1 MADFLKGDLGTGV
14 LFGVGALVLA
24 PLAGRVIR
32 PVAKAAVKGG
42 MTLYRETGIG
52 DVAEDLLAEARSELD
67 GDGRRSRE
75 GRQAKSTAK
84 AD

>member
-1 MADFLKGDLGTGV
+1 MADLLKGDLGTGV

-52 DVAEDLLAEARSELD
+52 DAAEDLLAEARSELD
-67 GDGRRSRE
+67 REGRRSE
-75 GRQAKSTAK
+75 GRAKTATK
-84 AD
+84 TD